1 MGIRDVILIL
11 IYAVGLPMSFVEPFV
26 GVLFWTWV
34 GYFNPQEFTWG
45 VASHI
50 PIALL
55 VALTTLSGLIFTPR
69 KQLPPLKTETVLLL
83 MLWAWFCVTTAHVY
97 FARDLDHHWI
107 DSIVAFWQVT
117 KILLMVFV
125 AMALVMN
132 AKQVR
137 WWYLVTAGSFA
148 LFALKGTIF
157 GLRTSGEDRVWGP
170 KNSMIYDNNDFGLA
184 MNMALPMFVAFA
196 RTEKSKFV
204 RWAFWASVPMG
215 MVSVILTYSR
225 GAMLGLAVVILA
237 MVMRSKR
244 RIAALAIMAVL
255 ALSVLVL
262 APAKWF
268 ERMQTLGNVQVD
280 ESAKARFH
288 SWAYSTKVFLDHPIT
303 GGGFQTF
310 TTQLYVHYHM
320 LIDYAR
326 GPHSIYFQVLAEHGL
341 PGILLFLGLI
351 ASCFYSCGKLRRRF
365 AQQPGKEYLGA
376 YAEMVQLALLTFMVS
391 GTFLGRAYFDL
402 FYQLVATVVVLKVVA
417 LEPDEAEADAIEET
431 SAVSQLAEAR

>member
-1 MGIRDVILIL
+1 LGIRDVVLIL
-11 IYAVGLPMSFVEPFV
+11 IYAVGLPMSFVEPFI

-34 GYFNPQEFTWG
+34 GYFNPQDFTWG

-55 VALTTLSGLIFTPR
+55 VALTTLAGLTLTPR
-69 KQLPPLKTETVLLL
+69 KQWPPLKTESVLLL
-83 MLWAWFCVTTAHVY
+83 MLWAWFCVTTLHVY
-97 FARDLDHHWI
+97 FAPDLDHHWI

-157 GLRTSGEDRVWGP
+157 GLRTSGQDRVWGP
-170 KNSMIYDNNDFGLA
+170 RNSMIYDNNDFGLA

-196 RTEKSKFV
+196 RTEKSKLV
-204 RWAFWASVPMG
+204 RWGFWASVPMG

-225 GAMLGLAVVILA
+225 GAMLGLAVVLFA

-244 RIAALAIMAVL
+244 RITALAIMAIL
-255 ALSVLVL
+255 ALGVLVL

-268 ERMQTLGNVQVD
+268 ERMQTLGNVQTD
-280 ESAKARFH
+280 ESAQERLR
-288 SWAYSTKVFLDHPIT
+288 SWAFATKVFIDHPVT

-310 TTQLYVHYHM
+310 TEPLYVHYKM
-320 LIDYAR
+320 LVDYAR

-341 PGILLFLGLI
+341 PGILLFLSLI
-351 ASCFYSCGKLRRRF
+351 ASCFYSCGQLRRTF
-365 AQQPGKEYLGA
+365 AQSPGKEYLA
-376 YAEMVQLALLTFMVS
+376 QYAEMVQLALLTFMVS

-417 LEPDEAEADAIEET
+417 LEPDGPEADATEEEYAT
-431 SAVSQLAEAR
+431 PHLEHAT